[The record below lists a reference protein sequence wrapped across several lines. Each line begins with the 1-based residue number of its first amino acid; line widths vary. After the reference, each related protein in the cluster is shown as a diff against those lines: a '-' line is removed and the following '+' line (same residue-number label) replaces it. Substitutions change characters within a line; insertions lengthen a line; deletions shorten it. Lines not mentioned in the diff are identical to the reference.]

1 MSNYNVIDL
10 EKPEQII
17 EDHLSELL
25 RVKARKILSEALEL
39 EMEIFMKE
47 YQSYRLSDGRQRVVR
62 HGYHQDREI
71 QTGIGSISVKV
82 PRSKDRQS
90 TSSEERIR
98 FSSKLIP
105 PYLRKSK
112 SIEALIP
119 WLYLKGISTGG
130 FQEALAAILGKRAAG
145 LSSATVSRLKSSW
158 YEDWKAW
165 KQRDLSQS
173 HYVYLWVDGVYCN
186 VRMDKDK
193 QCLLVI
199 VGATEN
205 GDKELVALE
214 DGYRESEQSWREL
227 LMDLKHRGLTEAPK
241 IAVGDGAMGFWK
253 ALKKVYPQSKEQR
266 CWMHKTGNILNY
278 LPKREHHK
286 AKDRLHQIWM
296 ASSKEEAFKALKH
309 FVDMYEAKYPKATH
323 CLIKDQET
331 LMAFYDF
338 PAEHW
343 RHLRTSNPIESTFA
357 TVKLRTAKVRGC
369 FSRNTV
375 LTMAFK
381 LMESAQKNWIRL
393 HGFKRLAKVIKG
405 VQFVD
410 GIPQYR
416 IAA

>member
-1 MSNYNVIDL
+1 
-10 EKPEQII
+10 
-17 EDHLSELL
+17 
-25 RVKARKILSEALEL
+25 
-39 EMEIFMKE
+39 
-47 YQSYRLSDGRQRVVR
+47 
-62 HGYHQDREI
+62 
-71 QTGIGSISVKV
+71 
-82 PRSKDRQS
+82 
-90 TSSEERIR
+90 
-98 FSSKLIP
+98 
-105 PYLRKSK
+105 
-112 SIEALIP
+112 
-119 WLYLKGISTGG
+119 
-130 FQEALAAILGKRAAG
+130 
-145 LSSATVSRLKSSW
+145 
-158 YEDWKAW
+158 
-165 KQRDLSQS
+165 
-173 HYVYLWVDGVYCN
+173 
-186 VRMDKDK
+186 MDKDK

-296 ASSKEEAFKALKH
+296 ASSKEEAFKALEH

-381 LMESAQKNWIRL
+381 LMQSAQKNWIRL
-393 HGFKRLAKVIKG
+393 HGFKRLAEVIEG

>member
-1 MSNYNVIDL
+1 MSKHNMMDL

-25 RVKARKILSEALEL
+25 RVKARAILREALEL
-39 EMEIFMKE
+39 EMEVFMKE

-71 QTGIGSISVKV
+71 QTGMGSVSVKV

-90 TSSEERIR
+90 TPSKERIR
-98 FSSKLIP
+98 FSSKLVP
-105 PYLRKSK
+105 PCLRRSK
-112 SIEALIP
+112 SIEERIP
-119 WLYLKGISTGG
+119 WLYLKGISTGD
-130 FQEALAAILGKRAAG
+130 FQEALEVISGKGAAG
-145 LSSATVSRLKSSW
+145 LSAKTVSRLKSSW

-165 KQRDLSQS
+165 KQGDLSRS

-205 GDKELVALE
+205 GVKELVALE
-214 DGYRESEQSWREL
+214 DGYRESEQSWSEL
-227 LMDLKHRGLTEAPK
+227 LIDLKHRGLSEAPE

-253 ALKKVYPQSKEQR
+253 ALKKVYPQTREQR

-278 LPKREHHK
+278 LPKREQPK

-309 FVDMYEAKYPKATH
+309 FVEIYEAKFPKAAH
-323 CLIKDQET
+323 CLIKDKET

-393 HGFKRLAKVIKG
+393 HGFKRLAEVIEG

>member
-1 MSNYNVIDL
+1 MSKHIMMDL

-25 RVKARKILSEALEL
+25 RVKARGILREALEL
-39 EMEIFMKE
+39 EMEAFMKE

-71 QTGIGSISVKV
+71 QTGIGSVAVKV

-90 TSSEERIR
+90 TSSKERIR

-112 SIEALIP
+112 SIEELIP

-130 FQEALAAILGKRAAG
+130 FQEALAAILGKGATG
-145 LSSATVSRLKSSW
+145 LSSASVSRLKSSW

-199 VGATEN
+199 VGATAN

-369 FSRNTV
+369 FS
-375 LTMAFK
+375 
-381 LMESAQKNWIRL
+381 ESVWLNKTL
-393 HGFKRLAKVIKG
+393 C
-405 VQFVD
+405 
-410 GIPQYR
+410 
-416 IAA
+416 